1 MTRLFSMTRFAIGVG
16 MLALILGGCGE
27 PEGPAKKAGKALDQ
41 TGKKI
46 KHTVNEVVDMNQEGP
61 TEKAGKA
68 IDEAVTKTQESMNQA
83 MGKSKE

>member
-1 MTRLFSMTRFAIGVG
+1 MTRLLSLTRFAIGAG
-16 MLALILGGCGE
+16 MLVLLLGGCGE
-27 PEGPAKKAGKALDQ
+27 PEGPVQKAGKALDQ

-46 KHTVNEVVDMNQEGP
+46 KDTVNEVLDMNQEGP
-61 TEKAGKA
+61 SEKAGKA

>member
-1 MTRLFSMTRFAIGVG
+1 MTRSAIGAG
-16 MLALILGGCGE
+16 MLVLLLGGCGE
-27 PEGPAKKAGKALDQ
+27 PEGPVQKAGKSLDQ

-83 MGKSKE
+83 MGKVKE

>member
-1 MTRLFSMTRFAIGVG
+1 MTRWLSLTRSAIGAG
-16 MLALILGGCGE
+16 MLVLLLGGCGE
-27 PEGPAKKAGKALDQ
+27 PEGPVQKAGKSLDQ